1 MPIGVTRRYYDE
13 KGRCF
18 RNQFVPIA
26 YVFTKSETS
35 TVFSFAHERLS
46 WVLRRCLG
54 METIAFN
61 ALVADASKAI
71 RGWLTFQADGLS
83 DAQGLLQLE
92 AATATFEAP
101 TWSGPAAV
109 GLPLYGSFDIG
120 VVSADNWAG
129 FDNMGTDGQLQ
140 LLNERIQG
148 FEFFD
153 EHGEAADKHRIR
165 WRVFT
170 ADYDPEHQQPVVF
183 YYDIADKS
191 IKEPSLEDC
200 EYSDPEEVLKW
211 IVLTKEEEQEREA
224 EAATRTAEAASVDSR
239 SATLT
244 VVPSTSPT
252 RTPRAVGP
260 PVPLLDAV
268 AAPPANTSPI
278 ARTDVIIE
286 APHGLGASRSRFSSR
301 SRDVDDFLGRGVR
314 YCFSVSAKTGLMS
327 VLVSIEG
334 ATFTPFMKP
343 FNPFQLVDAR
353 GSFVPCSADD
363 LGLDDDGAFRAVKGF
378 VSDWYGLSDADRGTL
393 CGDELLVDPLQAELS
408 KRRQS
413 AGLAQTAREAPPGP
427 PLAEAP
433 ASRPGDL
440 LDQLMQQ
447 EEHASPRAASPPK
460 RTVAEATA
468 IANKWLVQQS
478 ADIDRRQ
485 LAEGNATPASKKR
498 KSAPSLDHKFPTE
511 EVEPK
516 DIVDDILYQLLRSKA
531 SPVAPDDI
539 MTMAELVVYLDGTIN
554 PACVTTTKYQ
564 FLNTLDGS
572 ALDQFTT
579 HHVEPKFTE
588 LVEKNPEVQEPAAD
602 VLRVLKNIAADPAA
616 YYRGILDTMRQH
628 RRVSEGRNEPVATSS
643 TVLHERGGGDVPDN
657 DAAEPPDPTEDVT
670 GDERAPADATPNT
683 NVKSHAGADTQ
694 LIGCLQENPKRYNS
708 KSWHRYE
715 AYKSART
722 VAEFFE
728 KGGSPADLKHDVGR
742 RYVWYVDP
750 VAPTAPDA
758 PRAAERP
765 AGPRLALAGNTA
777 TVEPQAGLVGSF
789 NDLGE
794 RQLWFYAAY
803 YIST

>member
-1 MPIGVTRRYYDE
+1 
-13 KGRCF
+13 
-18 RNQFVPIA
+18 
-26 YVFTKSETS
+26 
-35 TVFSFAHERLS
+35 
-46 WVLRRCLG
+46 
-54 METIAFN
+54 
-61 ALVADASKAI
+61 
-71 RGWLTFQADGLS
+71 
-83 DAQGLLQLE
+83 
-92 AATATFEAP
+92 
-101 TWSGPAAV
+101 
-109 GLPLYGSFDIG
+109 
-120 VVSADNWAG
+120 
-129 FDNMGTDGQLQ
+129 
-140 LLNERIQG
+140 
-148 FEFFD
+148 
-153 EHGEAADKHRIR
+153 
-165 WRVFT
+165 
-170 ADYDPEHQQPVVF
+170 
-183 YYDIADKS
+183 
-191 IKEPSLEDC
+191 
-200 EYSDPEEVLKW
+200 
-211 IVLTKEEEQEREA
+211 
-224 EAATRTAEAASVDSR
+224 
-239 SATLT
+239 
-244 VVPSTSPT
+244 
-252 RTPRAVGP
+252 
-260 PVPLLDAV
+260 
-268 AAPPANTSPI
+268 
-278 ARTDVIIE
+278 
-286 APHGLGASRSRFSSR
+286 
-301 SRDVDDFLGRGVR
+301 
-314 YCFSVSAKTGLMS
+314 
-327 VLVSIEG
+327 
-334 ATFTPFMKP
+334 
-343 FNPFQLVDAR
+343 
-353 GSFVPCSADD
+353 
-363 LGLDDDGAFRAVKGF
+363 
-378 VSDWYGLSDADRGTL
+378 
-393 CGDELLVDPLQAELS
+393 
-408 KRRQS
+408 
-413 AGLAQTAREAPPGP
+413 
-427 PLAEAP
+427 
-433 ASRPGDL
+433 
-440 LDQLMQQ
+440 MQQ

-715 AYKSART
+715 AYKSTRT